1 MSIIY
6 PSAQAPL
13 DDSDAPRSTLF
24 RCGLLFAA
32 VLFAGCAGTTPAE
45 GVLPKEARVQVE
57 APVDELVRYDEPL
70 SLLAA
75 VRTGDALLIS
85 YEVSGET
92 HSAKATWD
100 QEQNISVHS
109 DWFPVYYLEP
119 LEPDAMAEG
128 AATAKPVAMYP
139 AELWQDFRR
148 AVFDELTPREP
159 FKGVLLNYR
168 DVEYVWYRNDDA
180 ELIGVDVTEKPPGL
194 PVTRSYRIES
204 MTDRLFP
211 LMERFLVERD
221 IDARLLVI
229 ATGETGAYARPFLGL
244 NLDASTLAFLSLEQF
259 TFGSMPSNPAVGG
272 AKLGDSIIRSYIF
285 EPINRPVSFVSRLI
299 FLLSDTLIDA
309 TRGAYK
315 RSFAFSDIEGE
326 DIPPLHTGPGM
337 DLVAW
342 EDKLD
347 GIVGKRRY
355 SGSVELLVDGD
366 GYFPRLIE
374 SVIDAKH
381 KVKLRTYIFDN
392 DDYAVKLAD
401 LLKRRSAEIGID
413 IMVDGLG
420 TMMAQNA
427 GAGTMPEDY
436 EAPIAITNYLKSD
449 SEVRVRDLTNPW
461 TAGDHTK
468 TTIIDGDH
476 AYIGGMNI
484 GREYRWEWHDMMMR
498 VEGSIVDYI
507 EEEFDRT
514 WAQGAILGDFVLTGH
529 VLGNRLPPSEEIEH
543 PIRPI
548 LTLPRRSS
556 VYHAQIE
563 AARNA
568 RGYIYVQNAYL
579 SNTVMIH
586 ELAKARLRG
595 VDVRVIIPMEGNHG
609 VMNASNVVAA
619 NTLLKYGV
627 RVFVYPGMSH
637 IKAAIY
643 DGWGCAGSANFDKLS
658 FRVNKEMN
666 LGSSDPDFV
675 RQLTEKVFEPD
686 FASAVELTEPLP
698 SGWKNTF
705 ASIVSSQL

>member
-6 PSAQAPL
+6 PSARCPL
-13 DDSDAPRSTLF
+13 DNSDAQRSTLF
-24 RCGLLFAA
+24 RFGLLLAA
-32 VLFAGCAGTTPAE
+32 VLIAGCAGTTPVE
-45 GVLPKEARVQVE
+45 GIPPEEARVQVE

-75 VRTGDALLIS
+75 VRTEGALLIS

-92 HSAKATWD
+92 HSARAAWD

-119 LEPDAMAEG
+119 VEPDTMAAA

-159 FKGVLLNYR
+159 FKGVLLNFR

-180 ELIGVDVTEKPPGL
+180 ELIGVDLKDKPPGL
-194 PVTRSYRIES
+194 PVTKSYRIES
-204 MTDRLFP
+204 MTDELFP
-211 LMERFLVERD
+211 IMERFLVERD
-221 IDARLLVI
+221 IDARGLVI
-229 ATGETGAYARPFLGL
+229 ATGETGAYARPFLAL
-244 NLDASTLAFLSLEQF
+244 NLDNSTLAFLSLEQF
-259 TFGSMPSNPAVGG
+259 TFGSMPSNPVVGG
-272 AKLGDSIIRSYIF
+272 AKLGDSIVRSYIF
-285 EPINRPVSFVSRLI
+285 EPFNRPVSFVSRLF
-299 FLLSDTLIDA
+299 FLLTDTLVDA
-309 TRGAYK
+309 TRGTYV
-315 RSFAFSDIEGE
+315 RSFAYPDIEE
-326 DIPPLHTGPGM
+326 TEIPPLNTGPGM
-337 DLVAW
+337 DLAAW

-347 GIVGKRRY
+347 RIVGKRRY
-355 SGSVELLVDGD
+355 SGSVEVLVDGD

-374 SVIDAKH
+374 SVIDAKDN
-381 KVKLRTYIFDN
+381 VKMRTYIFDG
-392 DDYAVKLAD
+392 DDYAVSLAD
-401 LLKRRSAEIGID
+401 VLKRRSAEID
-413 IMVDGLG
+413 VDVMLDGMG

-427 GAGTMPEDY
+427 GAGTMPEGY
-436 EAPIAITNYLKSD
+436 EAPVGITTYLKDD
-449 SEVRVRDLTNPW
+449 SEVRVRALTNPW

-468 TTIIDGDH
+468 TTIIDSDH

-507 EEEFDRT
+507 EEQFDRT
-514 WAQGAILGDFVLTGH
+514 WAQGAVFGDFVLTGH
-529 VLGNRLPPSEEIEH
+529 VLGNRLPPSEDIKH

-548 LTLPRRSS
+548 LTLPRRSAI
-556 VYHAQIE
+556 YHSQIE

-568 RGYIYVQNAYL
+568 RSYIYVQNAYL
-579 SNTVMIH
+579 ANAVIIH

-609 VMNASNVVAA
+609 VLNASNVIAA

-627 RVFVYPGMSH
+627 KVFVYPGMSH

-643 DGWGCAGSANFDKLS
+643 DGWACAGSANFDKLS

-686 FASAVELTEPLP
+686 FEHAVELKEPLP

-705 ASIVSSQL
+705 ASIVASQL

>member
-1 MSIIY
+1 VSSSTSIIQRRSNDA
-6 PSAQAPL
+6 SAQNCK
-13 DDSDAPRSTLF
+13 LF
-24 RCGLLFAA
+24 QWGSLLAA
-32 VLFAGCAGTTPAE
+32 LLTAGCAGTTPVE
-45 GVLPKEARVQVE
+45 GVPPKEARVQVE
-57 APVDELVRYDEPL
+57 APIDELVRYDEPI
-70 SLLAA
+70 SLLTA
-75 VRTGDALLIS
+75 VRGDGALLIS
-85 YEVSGET
+85 YEANGET
-92 HSAKATWD
+92 HSAKATWE

-119 LEPDAMAEG
+119 IEPGALADATKTAE
-128 AATAKPVAMYP
+128 PVAMYP
-139 AELWQDFRR
+139 VELWQEFRR
-148 AVFDELTPREP
+148 EVFHELTPEEP
-159 FKGVLLNYR
+159 FNGVLLNYR
-168 DVEYVWYRNDDA
+168 DIEYVWYRNDNA
-180 ELIGVDVTEKPPGL
+180 ELIGVDLKEKPPGL
-194 PVTRSYRIES
+194 PVAKSYRIES
-204 MTDRLFP
+204 MTETLFP
-211 LMERFLVERD
+211 IMERFLSERG
-221 IDARLLVI
+221 IEARRLVI
-229 ATGETGAYARPFLGL
+229 ATGETGAYARPFLVL
-244 NLDASTLAFLSLEQF
+244 NLDDSALAFLSLEKF
-259 TFGSMPSNPAVGG
+259 TFGSKPSNPVVGG
-272 AKLGDSIIRSYIF
+272 AKLGGSIVRSYIF
-285 EPINRPVSFVSRLI
+285 EPFNRPVSFVSRLFF
-299 FLLSDTLIDA
+299 FLTDTLVDA
-309 TRGAYK
+309 TRGIYVRNFAYP
-315 RSFAFSDIEGE
+315 DIEE
-326 DIPPLHTGPGM
+326 TDIPPLNTGPGM
-337 DLVAW
+337 DLAAW

-347 GIVGKRRY
+347 RKLGKRRY
-355 SGSVELLVDGD
+355 SGSVEVLVDGD

-374 SVIDAKH
+374 SVIDAKDN
-381 KVKLRTYIFDN
+381 VKMRTYIFDG
-392 DDYAVKLAD
+392 DDYAVSLAD
-401 LLKRRSAEIGID
+401 LLKRRSAEIGVD
-413 IMVDGLG
+413 VMVDGLG

-468 TTIIDGDH
+468 TTIIDSDH

-514 WAQGAILGDFVLTGH
+514 WAQGAILGDFVMTGH
-529 VLGNRLPPSEEIEH
+529 VLGNHLPPGEDIEH

-548 LTLPRRSS
+548 LTLPRRSAI
-556 VYHAQIE
+556 YHSQIE

-568 RGYIYVQNAYL
+568 RSYIYVQNAYL
-579 SNTVMIH
+579 SSTVIIH

-609 VMNASNVVAA
+609 VLNASNVIAA

-627 RVFVYPGMSH
+627 RVFIYPGMSH

-643 DGWGCAGSANFDKLS
+643 DGWACAGSANFDKLS

-686 FASAVELTEPLP
+686 FAAAVELKEPLP

-705 ASIVSSQL
+705 ANIVSSQL